1 MKIKDKTI
9 VCEECGWKWK
19 LSDGG
24 KDPYMCHK
32 CGHNNKQKNGLT
44 IKKKS

>member
-1 MKIKDKTI
+1 MKIKYKTI
-9 VCEECGWKWK
+9 VCEKCGWKWK
-19 LSDGG
+19 LSEGG

-32 CGHNNKQKNGLT
+32 CGHNNKSSNGLK

>member
-1 MKIKDKTI
+1 MKILDKTI
-9 VCEECGWKWK
+9 ICKKCGWKWK

-24 KDPYMCHK
+24 KDPYICHK
-32 CGHNNKQKNGLT
+32 CGFDNKESNGLK